1 MERPIR
7 YCVVCKNLLIKLQKK
22 YCSRT
27 CADFKKAKRQ
37 HRKFARF
44 LGSRK
49 CPVCKT
55 SFKPVRLNNIFCS
68 TDCLKKNQVKA
79 RRSGNN
85 IPITEIPLNII
96 KHNKP
101 HFNQNCSDNKSAI
114 KDYLKN
120 GGKIST
126 LPVAP
131 SGKSP
136 EVNFKHAWVPT
147 EIYGN
152 GLLYDMGEE
161 HE

>member
-1 MERPIR
+1 MNCII
-7 YCVVCKNLLIKLQKK
+7 CKNQLSGFQKK
-22 YCSRT
+22 YCSRS
-27 CADFKKAKRQ
+27 CADYKKANTQ
-37 HRKFARF
+37 HRKFVKD
-44 LGSRK
+44 LGNRK

-55 SFKPVRLNNIFCS
+55 LFKPVRSNNIYCS
-68 TDCLKKNQVKA
+68 KDCLQKNHAKQ
-79 RRSGNN
+79 RRSGQ
-85 IPITEIPLNII
+85 ILFSPTTKLKILEH
-96 KHNKP
+96 KKP
-101 HFNQNCSDNKSAI
+101 HFNKNCSDNKLAI
-114 KDYLKN
+114 KAYLKN

-136 EVNFKHAWVPT
+136 DVNFKHAWVPT

>member
-1 MERPIR
+1 MNCII
-7 YCVVCKNLLIKLQKK
+7 CKNLLTGFQKK
-22 YCSRT
+22 YCSQT
-27 CADFKKAKRQ
+27 CADFKKAKTQ
-37 HRKFARF
+37 NRKFVKE
-44 LGSRK
+44 LNTRK
-49 CPVCKT
+49 CSVCKT
-55 SFKPVRLNNIFCS
+55 SFKPVRANNIYCS
-68 TDCLKKNQVKA
+68 IVCLKKNQAK
-79 RRSGNN
+79 RRRLGEILN
-85 IPITEIPLNII
+85 IKPSKLNII
-96 KHNKP
+96 EHTKP
-101 HFNQNCSDNKSAI
+101 HFNQNCSENKSAI

-152 GLLYDMGEE
+152 GLLYDIGEE